1 MHSHDSI
8 VQRLLEAKAAVDE
21 KDNEGRG
28 LGQGFGGTSRGM
40 NHCEEVDAM
49 LIIQDF
55 LCFDS
60 SLWKLAQNICNNAVA
75 SMSLD
80 PVFTGKTFS
89 IDDFSV
95 TVFWSDHCNPKL
107 ITHP

>member
-1 MHSHDSI
+1 M
-8 VQRLLEAKAAVDE
+8 DE

-55 LCFDS
+55 LWIF
-60 SLWKLAQNICNNAVA
+60 LTRLYGNWA
-75 SMSLD
+75 
-80 PVFTGKTFS
+80 KTFATMLS
-89 IDDFSV
+89 RPCRCTCVYRQVIFY
-95 TVFWSDHCNPKL
+95 
-107 ITHP
+107 

>member
-1 MHSHDSI
+1 M
-8 VQRLLEAKAAVDE
+8 DE

-55 LCFDS
+55 LWIF
-60 SLWKLAQNICNNAVA
+60 LTRLYGNW
-75 SMSLD
+75 
-80 PVFTGKTFS
+80 PKTFATMLSCPCRWTLCLQARHFLLMILVLQYFGATLQSKIDHTS
-89 IDDFSV
+89 IDR
-95 TVFWSDHCNPKL
+95 
-107 ITHP
+107 